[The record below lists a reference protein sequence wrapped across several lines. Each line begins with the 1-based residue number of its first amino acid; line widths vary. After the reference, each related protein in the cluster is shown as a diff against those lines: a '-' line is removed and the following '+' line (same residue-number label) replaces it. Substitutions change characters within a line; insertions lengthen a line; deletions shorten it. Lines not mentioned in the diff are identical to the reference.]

1 MFIPVACSQCGKP
14 FQVPETAL
22 GKPTACPWCHASVL
36 ALPLSGETSADPSP
50 ATSTQAT
57 GTDSNAAAGVE
68 KSESVPHPEHSQSKT
83 LPPPEPL
90 SLDDDP
96 PPIQIEQSRP
106 RPAKSLLRRIFW
118 ILLGLFLMSATTVIT
133 LGVLQQKQG
142 HIISLE
148 WQAFTA
154 PDGSC
159 EIDLL
164 GQAVET
170 DSDPEHGERRYV
182 SKGWYSGTSTW
193 ISWRNLTPVQVQ
205 EGTTKDGWVQYRK
218 LFFDTERDRLI
229 GKFGGYIARDATIDH
244 EPKTVEVRLDGQNGA
259 VIERMIVRGKGE
271 RPRIYFIGMAGK
283 RLNLDGPDVKRLFD
297 SFQVYEN

>member
-36 ALPLSGETSADPSP
+36 ALPLGVETPADPSP
-50 ATSTQAT
+50 TTSTPAT
-57 GTDSNAAAGVE
+57 GTDSNTAAGVE
-68 KSESVPHPEHSQSKT
+68 KTAGVPCPEHLQSKT
-83 LPPPEPL
+83 LPSREPL

-96 PPIQIEQSRP
+96 SPIQTEHSP
-106 RPAKSLLRRIFW
+106 KPAKSLIRRIFW
-118 ILLGLFLMSATTVIT
+118 VLLGLFLMCATTVIT
-133 LGVLQQKQG
+133 LGVLQHKQG

-148 WQAFTA
+148 WQTFTP

-182 SKGWYSGTSTW
+182 SKGWYSGTSAW
-193 ISWRNLTPVQVQ
+193 IGWRNLTPAQVQ

-218 LFFDTERDRLI
+218 LFFDTERDRLKD
-229 GKFGGYIARDATIDH
+229 KFGGYTARDATVDH
-244 EPKTVEVRLDGQNGA
+244 EPMTVEVRLDGQNGP
-259 VIERMIVRGKGE
+259 VIERMIVMAKGE

-283 RLNLDGPDVKRLFD
+283 RINFDGEAVKRLFG
-297 SFQVYEN
+297 SFRVYE